1 MTLADEKQGFSRR
14 LRDSLRRTEVD
25 ARGPTGIARE
35 FNLRYQGAPVTAQA
49 VRKWLLG
56 ESLPSQDKVRT
67 LASWLEIS
75 PHWLRFGEAEPRA
88 GRQHAVLRQET
99 AAYHVNAGWLAA
111 KFNALSEPHKK
122 MVTEVVLALLRLEG
136 KR

>member
-1 MTLADEKQGFSRR
+1 M
-14 LRDSLRRTEVD
+14 RRTKVD

-35 FNLRYQGAPVTAQA
+35 FNLRHQGAPVTAQA

-56 ESLPSQDKVRT
+56 ESLPSQDKIRT

-88 GRQHAVLRQET
+88 AGRQHAPLRQET
-99 AAYHVNAGWLAA
+99 AAYQVNAGWLAA
-111 KFNALSEPHKK
+111 KFDALSEPHKK
-122 MVTEVVLALLRLEG
+122 MVMEVVLALLRLEG